1 MCYPLSPFFN
11 GKMFTFY
18 ICHLIWALYNLQ
30 MPSVFN
36 FKRLFQNTEKN
47 LQLIPPNPMSTP
59 LLQKELLQK
68 EGVGE
73 ERFMRNTFWLL
84 GLLREP
90 LPGAA
95 APPCPRRQGQLTF
108 DAGPRPHSHRA
119 GQQQGKGEAIA
130 GRIQARGKV
139 QLSLEGPEQRARTPG
154 GRCPRTLHARLSQP
168 PPQPGPLHGGVYT
181 FVPLKV

>member
-1 MCYPLSPFFN
+1 MALKSGWKMYSCSCSLGLGEKHVLSFVSFFN

-30 MPSVFN
+30 MPGVFN
-36 FKRLFQNTEKN
+36 VKRLFQNTEEN

-73 ERFMRNTFWLL
+73 ERFMRNIFWLL

-95 APPCPRRQGQLTF
+95 APPCPQRQGQLTF
-108 DAGPRPHSHRA
+108 DASECGSW
-119 GQQQGKGEAIA
+119 
-130 GRIQARGKV
+130 
-139 QLSLEGPEQRARTPG
+139 S
-154 GRCPRTLHARLSQP
+154 P
-168 PPQPGPLHGGVYT
+168 PSFT
-181 FVPLKV
+181 